1 LTEAIAADLLAPL
14 VIPKEMGEGVVL
26 QFFFLLLR
34 AQKKKQEKGT
44 PASPGPA
51 GFPCFSTRA
60 GR

>member
-1 LTEAIAADLLAPL
+1 MKKGWPC
-14 VIPKEMGEGVVL
+14 GVGLFLWFILQVL
-26 QFFFLLLR
+26 RREETVFLLLR

-51 GFPCFSTRA
+51 GFPYFSTGA

>member
-1 LTEAIAADLLAPL
+1 MIISAVSL
-14 VIPKEMGEGVVL
+14 
-26 QFFFLLLR
+26 FLLLH

-51 GFPCFSTRA
+51 GFPYFSTRA